1 MSEHQQII
9 AALTLSRRPF
19 VGASLFRRLVS
30 QYGSPIEALEAL
42 PEVLQREPF
51 NHAQSRHKAE
61 TVEGL
66 GRAEEFLHRGGKAL
80 YFGGPEYPAALH
92 SLGEPPP
99 VLFVRGSLAVLHRSL
114 LAIVGTRHPDEA
126 GQRATE
132 DCAIAA
138 ARSGFGVVSG
148 GARGVDSAAHLAA
161 LAVGAVTV
169 AVLGCGVDV
178 AYPPENRSL
187 FDAILVQG
195 AIVSEIFPGTQPNK
209 GFFLTRNRII
219 AGLAKATLVT
229 RAGFRSGAITTATW
243 ARRLERPVGVLP
255 VDESDPLGEASRI
268 LQKRGA
274 RLLAAPSEVS
284 SWCVGLPHEV
294 GFSLR

>member
-30 QYGSPIEALEAL
+30 QYGSPMDALEAL

-51 NHAQSRHKAE
+51 SHAQSRQKAE
-61 TVEGL
+61 TGEGL
-66 GRAEEFLHRGGKAL
+66 GRAEEFLQRGGVVL
-80 YFGGPEYPAALH
+80 YFGGPGYPEALN

-99 VLFVRGSLAVLHRSL
+99 VLFVRGSLAALRRDL
-114 LAIVGTRHPDEA
+114 LAIVGTRRPDEE

-138 ARSGFGVVSG
+138 TRAGFGVVSG
-148 GARGVDSAAHLAA
+148 GARGVDSAAHLAT
-161 LAVGAVTV
+161 LAAGAVTV

-178 AYPPENRSL
+178 AYPPENKTL
-187 FDAILVQG
+187 FEAILVQG
-195 AIVSEIFPGTQPNK
+195 AIASEIFPGTQPNK

-229 RAGFRSGAITTATW
+229 RAGFRSGALTTATW

-255 VDESDPLGEASRI
+255 TNEQDPLGEASRI

-274 RLLAAPSEVS
+274 RLLAGSSEVS
-284 SWCVGLPHEV
+284 SWCVGLQRGVE
-294 GFSLR
+294 FSLR